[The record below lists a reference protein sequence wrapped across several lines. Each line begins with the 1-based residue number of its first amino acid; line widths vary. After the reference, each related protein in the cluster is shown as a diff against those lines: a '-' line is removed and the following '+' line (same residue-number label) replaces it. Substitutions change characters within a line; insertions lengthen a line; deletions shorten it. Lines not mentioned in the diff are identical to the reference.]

1 MRWKGIKKHVK
12 TINAVLLVMLLICL
26 ASWSGESAVPVADA
40 VRTAVFSDV
49 MPSILIVIIA
59 AVALAVDG
67 MRK

>member
-1 MRWKGIKKHVK
+1 MRRNGIKENMK
-12 TINAVLLVMLLICL
+12 TIIVALLVLLLICL
-26 ASWSGESAVPVADA
+26 ASWSGESAASVVDA

-49 MPSILIVIIA
+49 MPSILIVVIA

>member
-1 MRWKGIKKHVK
+1 MK
-12 TINAVLLVMLLICL
+12 TIIAALLVMLLICL
-26 ASWSGESAVPVADA
+26 ASWSGESAASVADA
-40 VRTAVFSDV
+40 VRSAAFSDD

>member
-1 MRWKGIKKHVK
+1 MRWNGINENMK
-12 TINAVLLVMLLICL
+12 TIISALLVLLLICL
-26 ASWSGESAVPVADA
+26 ASWSGESAASVADA
-40 VRTAVFSDV
+40 ARTAAFSDV

>member
-1 MRWKGIKKHVK
+1 MKWNGIKQHGK
-12 TINAVLLVMLLICL
+12 TIGAAVLVMLLICL
-26 ASWSGESAVPVADA
+26 ASWNGESAVSIAYA

-59 AVALAVDG
+59 AAALAVDG

>member
-1 MRWKGIKKHVK
+1 MRWNGIKENMK
-12 TINAVLLVMLLICL
+12 TIIAALLVLLLICL
-26 ASWSGESAVPVADA
+26 ASWSGESAASVVDA